1 MKKTKTQ
8 FQFVCQS
15 CGNSSARWLGKCPA
29 CGEWNSYV
37 EEKVEKEKRGS
48 VKSDPYSSAVAIT
61 KIQIGREERILTK
74 IAELDRVLG
83 GGFVP
88 GSVVLVGGDPGI
100 GKSTLALQMLNNVG
114 SSTYSKDAKSGVS
127 AKISVLY
134 VTGEESPEQVKM
146 RAERIGVGRDTI
158 FVFSETLVESIIE
171 QIRKLSPEVVVIDSI
186 QTMYTE
192 DFPSSPGSVGQIREC
207 TAKLM
212 QYAKINGT
220 AVFLIGHVTKEGTIA
235 GPKVLEHLVDTVLY
249 FEGGREHPYR
259 ILRAVKNRFGSTNE
273 IGVFEMKDSGVREVT
288 NPSEIFLSERPK
300 GASGSVVTPSLE
312 GTRPILVEIQAL
324 VSPCNFGV
332 PRRTTI
338 GLDYNRVSLLVAVL
352 EKRAGLHILGQD
364 IFMNVAGGVR
374 IEEPAIDLGISMAI
388 VSSFLNKPVEP
399 DVVVFGEVGL
409 AGEIRGV
416 SQVELRLKEAEKLGF
431 KKCVLPKINLER
443 LKPSESSISLVGV
456 SSIESAIE
464 ALF

>member
-1 MKKTKTQ
+1 
-8 FQFVCQS
+8 
-15 CGNSSARWLGKCPA
+15 LGKCPA

-37 EEKVEKEKRGS
+37 EERVVKEKKGLERAPG
-48 VKSDPYSSAVAIT
+48 KSNAVNLT
-61 KIQIGREERILTK
+61 QIEGGKEERISTG
-74 IAELDRVLG
+74 IGELDRVLG

-88 GSVVLVGGDPGI
+88 GSIVLVGGDPGI
-100 GKSTLALQMLNNVG
+100 GKSTLALEMLDKVG
-114 SSTYSKDAKSGVS
+114 LANRN
-127 AKISVLY
+127 VLY

-146 RAERIGVGRDTI
+146 RAERLGVSSDRLFI
-158 FVFSETLVESIIE
+158 FPETSLEYILEELNEISP
-171 QIRKLSPEVVVIDSI
+171 KLAVIDSI

-192 DFPSSPGSVGQIREC
+192 DFPSAPGSVGQIREC
-207 TAKLM
+207 AAKLM
-212 QYAKINGT
+212 QYAKTKGT
-220 AVFLIGHVTKEGTIA
+220 AIFLVGHVTKEGTIA

-273 IGVFEMKDSGVREVT
+273 IGVFEMRDSGLQEVK
-288 NPSEIFLSERPK
+288 NPSEIFLSERPLN
-300 GASGSVVTPSLE
+300 ASGSVVVPSLE

-352 EKRAGLHILGQD
+352 EKRAGLHLLGQD

-374 IEEPAIDLGISMAI
+374 IEEPAIDLGICAC
-388 VSSFLNKPVEP
+388 VASSFLNKPIESNI
-399 DVVVFGEVGL
+399 VVFGEVGL

-416 SQVELRLKEAEKLGF
+416 SRVELRLKEAEKLGF
-431 KKCVLPKINLER
+431 KKCVLPKINLDR
-443 LKPSESSISLVGV
+443 LKRFDNAISLIGVG
-456 SSIESAIE
+456 SIEKAIE

>member
-1 MKKTKTQ
+1 
-8 FQFVCQS
+8 FVCQS
-15 CGNSSARWLGKCPA
+15 CGNKSPRWLGKCPA

-37 EEKVEKEKRGS
+37 EEKMEKEKRTVLKTNPNSYPIAISEIGS
-48 VKSDPYSSAVAIT
+48 GK
-61 KIQIGREERILTK
+61 EERIPTTIL
-74 IAELDRVLG
+74 ELDRVLG

-88 GSVVLVGGDPGI
+88 GSIVLVGGDPGI
-100 GKSTLALQMLNNVG
+100 GKSTLALQMLNNL
-114 SSTYSKDAKSGVS
+114 SITNANKTSRAKLAVF
-127 AKISVLY
+127 Y

-146 RAERIGVGRDTI
+146 RAGRIGVGSGSI
-158 FVFSETLVESIIE
+158 FVFSETLVENIIG
-171 QIRKLSPEVVVIDSI
+171 QVDKLAPAVVVIDSI

-192 DFPSSPGSVGQIREC
+192 DFPSAPGSVGQIREC

-273 IGVFEMKDSGVREVT
+273 IGVFEMNESGLTEVK

-324 VSPCNFGV
+324 VSPCNFGM
-332 PRRTTI
+332 PRRTAI
-338 GLDYNRVSLLVAVL
+338 GLDHNRVSLLVAVL

-374 IEEPAIDLGISMAI
+374 IEEPAIDLGISIAI
-388 VSSFLNKPVEP
+388 VSSFLNKPIDP

-416 SQVELRLKEAEKLGF
+416 SQVELRLNEAEKLGF
-431 KKCVLPKINLER
+431 KKCILPRINLER
-443 LKPSESSISLVGV
+443 LKPSESSLSLIGTG
-456 SSIESAIE
+456 SIEKAIE
-464 ALF
+464 VLF

>member
-1 MKKTKTQ
+1 MKKSKIQ
-8 FQFVCQS
+8 FQFVCQN
-15 CGNSSARWLGKCPA
+15 CGNSSPRWLGKCPA

-37 EEKVEKEKRGS
+37 EEKVEKQKTGQ
-48 VKSDPYSSAVAIT
+48 VKERRNSAPLAIT
-61 KIQIGREERILTK
+61 QIESEEEERIQTK
-74 IAELDRVLG
+74 IGELDRVLG

-100 GKSTLALQMLNNVG
+100 GKSTLALQMLNRIG
-114 SSTYSKDAKSGVS
+114 LSKLA
-127 AKISVLY
+127 VLY

-146 RAERIGVGRDTI
+146 RAERIGVGSDSL
-158 FVFSETLVESIIE
+158 FVFSETQVESVIE
-171 QIRKLSPEVVVIDSI
+171 QIDRLSPTVVVIDSI
-186 QTMYTE
+186 QTIYTE
-192 DFPSSPGSVGQIREC
+192 DFPSAAGSVGQIREC

-212 QYAKINGT
+212 QYAKTKGT
-220 AVFLIGHVTKEGTIA
+220 AIFLVGHVTKEGTIA

-273 IGVFEMKDSGVREVT
+273 IGVFEMQDQGLQEVK
-288 NPSEIFLSERPK
+288 NPSEIFLSERPL

-312 GTRPILVEIQAL
+312 GTRPILIEIQAL

-374 IEEPAIDLGISMAI
+374 VEEPAIDLGISMAI
-388 VSSFLNKPVEP
+388 TSSFLNRPVQS
-399 DVVVFGEVGL
+399 DVVVFGEIGL
-409 AGEIRGV
+409 SGEIRGV
-416 SQVELRLKEAEKLGF
+416 SQVELRIKEAEKLGF
-431 KKCVLPKINLER
+431 KKCVLPRINFDR
-443 LKPSESSISLVGV
+443 LKPSESSISLIGVG
-456 SSIESAIE
+456 SIEKAIE

>member
-1 MKKTKTQ
+1 MKKPKVQ
-8 FQFVCQS
+8 FQFVCQN
-15 CGNSSARWLGKCPA
+15 CGNQSPRWLGKCPA

-37 EEKVEKEKRGS
+37 EERVEKQKPGRLKERRNS
-48 VKSDPYSSAVAIT
+48 TPLVIT
-61 KIQIGREERILTK
+61 QIESGEEERIQTN
-74 IAELDRVLG
+74 IGELDRVLG

-100 GKSTLALQMLNNVG
+100 GKSTLALQMLNSIGN
-114 SSTYSKDAKSGVS
+114 SKQN
-127 AKISVLY
+127 VLY

-146 RAERIGVGRDTI
+146 RAERIGVGSDSL
-158 FVFSETLVESIIE
+158 FVFSETQVENIIE
-171 QIRKLSPEVVVIDSI
+171 QVDRLMPTVVVIDSI

-192 DFPSSPGSVGQIREC
+192 DFPSAAGSVGQIREC

-212 QYAKINGT
+212 QYAKTKGT
-220 AVFLIGHVTKEGTIA
+220 AIFLVGHVTKEGTIA

-249 FEGGREHPYR
+249 FEGGREHPHR

-273 IGVFEMKDSGVREVT
+273 IGVFEMQNEGLKEVK
-288 NPSEIFLSERPK
+288 NPSEIFLSERPI

-324 VSPCNFGV
+324 VSPCSFGV

-374 IEEPAIDLGISMAI
+374 VEEPAIDLGITISI
-388 VSSFLNKPVEP
+388 TSSFLNRPVQS

-409 AGEIRGV
+409 SGEIRGV
-416 SQVELRLKEAEKLGF
+416 SQPELRLKEAEKLGF
-431 KKCVLPKINLER
+431 KKCVLPRINSDR
-443 LKPSESSISLVGV
+443 LKPSESSLSLIGVG
-456 SSIESAIE
+456 SIEKAIE

>member
-1 MKKTKTQ
+1 MKKSKVQ
-8 FQFVCQS
+8 LQFVCQN
-15 CGNSSARWLGKCPA
+15 CGNSSPRWLGKCPA

-37 EEKVEKEKRGS
+37 EERVVKEKKGLERAPG
-48 VKSDPYSSAVAIT
+48 KSNAVNLT
-61 KIQIGREERILTK
+61 QIEGGKEERISTG
-74 IAELDRVLG
+74 IGELDRVLG

-88 GSVVLVGGDPGI
+88 GSIVLVGGDPGI
-100 GKSTLALQMLNNVG
+100 GKSTLALEMLDKVG
-114 SSTYSKDAKSGVS
+114 LTNRN
-127 AKISVLY
+127 VLY

-146 RAERIGVGRDTI
+146 RAERLGVSSDRLFI
-158 FVFSETLVESIIE
+158 FPETLLEYILEELNEISP
-171 QIRKLSPEVVVIDSI
+171 KLAVIDSI
-186 QTMYTE
+186 QTIFTE
-192 DFPSSPGSVGQIREC
+192 DFPSAPGSVGQIREC
-207 TAKLM
+207 AAKLM
-212 QYAKINGT
+212 QYAKTKGT
-220 AVFLIGHVTKEGTIA
+220 AIFLVGHVTKEGTIA

-273 IGVFEMKDSGVREVT
+273 IGVFEMRDSGLQEVK
-288 NPSEIFLSERPK
+288 NPSEIFLSERPLN
-300 GASGSVVTPSLE
+300 ASGSVVVPSLE

-352 EKRAGLHILGQD
+352 EKRAGLHLLGQD

-374 IEEPAIDLGISMAI
+374 IEEPAIDLGICAC
-388 VSSFLNKPVEP
+388 VASSFLNKPIESNI
-399 DVVVFGEVGL
+399 VVFGEVGL

-416 SQVELRLKEAEKLGF
+416 SRVELRLKEAEKLGF
-431 KKCVLPKINLER
+431 KKCVLPQINFQR
-443 LKPSESSISLVGV
+443 LKRSDNAISLIGVG
-456 SSIESAIE
+456 SIEKAIE

>member
-1 MKKTKTQ
+1 MKKPKVQ
-8 FQFVCQS
+8 FQFVCQN
-15 CGNSSARWLGKCPA
+15 CGNQSPRWLGKCPA

-37 EEKVEKEKRGS
+37 EERVEKQKPGRLKERRNS
-48 VKSDPYSSAVAIT
+48 TPLVIT
-61 KIQIGREERILTK
+61 QIESGEEERIQTN
-74 IAELDRVLG
+74 IGELDRVLG

-100 GKSTLALQMLNNVG
+100 GKSTLALQMLNSIGN
-114 SSTYSKDAKSGVS
+114 SKQN
-127 AKISVLY
+127 VLY

-146 RAERIGVGRDTI
+146 RAERIGVGSDSL
-158 FVFSETLVESIIE
+158 FVFSETQVENIIE
-171 QIRKLSPEVVVIDSI
+171 QVDRLVPTVVVIDSI

-192 DFPSSPGSVGQIREC
+192 DFPSAAGSVGQIREC

-212 QYAKINGT
+212 QYAKTKGT
-220 AVFLIGHVTKEGTIA
+220 AIFLVGHVTKEGTIA

-249 FEGGREHPYR
+249 FEGGREHPHR

-273 IGVFEMKDSGVREVT
+273 IGVFEMQNEGLKEVK
-288 NPSEIFLSERPK
+288 NPSEIFLSERPI

-324 VSPCNFGV
+324 VSPCSFGV

-374 IEEPAIDLGISMAI
+374 VEEPAIDLGIT
-388 VSSFLNKPVEP
+388 
-399 DVVVFGEVGL
+399 
-409 AGEIRGV
+409 
-416 SQVELRLKEAEKLGF
+416 
-431 KKCVLPKINLER
+431 
-443 LKPSESSISLVGV
+443 
-456 SSIESAIE
+456 
-464 ALF
+464 

>member
-1 MKKTKTQ
+1 
-8 FQFVCQS
+8 
-15 CGNSSARWLGKCPA
+15 
-29 CGEWNSYV
+29 
-37 EEKVEKEKRGS
+37 
-48 VKSDPYSSAVAIT
+48 
-61 KIQIGREERILTK
+61 
-74 IAELDRVLG
+74 
-83 GGFVP
+83 
-88 GSVVLVGGDPGI
+88 
-100 GKSTLALQMLNNVG
+100 
-114 SSTYSKDAKSGVS
+114 
-127 AKISVLY
+127 
-134 VTGEESPEQVKM
+134 
-146 RAERIGVGRDTI
+146 
-158 FVFSETLVESIIE
+158 
-171 QIRKLSPEVVVIDSI
+171 
-186 QTMYTE
+186 
-192 DFPSSPGSVGQIREC
+192 
-207 TAKLM
+207 
-212 QYAKINGT
+212 
-220 AVFLIGHVTKEGTIA
+220 
-235 GPKVLEHLVDTVLY
+235 VDTVLY

-273 IGVFEMKDSGVREVT
+273 IGVFEMKDSGVQEVT

-431 KKCVLPKINLER
+431 KKCVLPRINLGR